1 MQAEN
6 EGRFSVER
14 SGSSFDTSETPDPCL
29 VVLAARVELQVR
41 ADVAAPGLPAP
52 RACPARARRGCAG
65 ARVHAGRHRAGG
77 PHRVL
82 RCGVTWRVAQA
93 PVRRAPH
100 GLTACVLAAGLGP
113 PLTVMVPLGAFAAAV
128 SPAFRAWFLAG
139 PRGFPLLRP
148 PRHFVALVGAVACR
162 PRAAAPVRTPRVRC
176 AMALT

>member
-1 MQAEN
+1 VQTWRRLGCPRPGPVLHALDEAVR
-6 EGRFSVER
+6 EHEYTLDDTELVARTES
-14 SGSSFDTSETPDPCL
+14 SG
-29 VVLAARVELQVR
+29 
-41 ADVAAPGLPAP
+41 
-52 RACPARARRGCAG
+52 AG
-65 ARVHAGRHRAGG
+65 W
-77 PHRVL
+77 
-82 RCGVTWRVAQA
+82 TWRVAQA